1 MATGRWLNSG
11 RVGVRRGA
19 ALRSLGLFLPFALCA
34 CSASLET
41 PEGLMPRGKYNF
53 YNCEQLAVQ
62 ARESGNREQELRQ
75 AMTKAASG
83 PGGEFVNALA
93 YRSEYLSVQGDL
105 KEMEVAAESK
115 NCKQRMRAISD
126 TAVR

>member
-1 MATGRWLNSG
+1 MGA
-11 RVGVRRGA
+11 RRRA
-19 ALRSLGLFLPFALCA
+19 ALRPFGLFLAFALSA

-83 PGGEFVNALA
+83 PGGELVNALA